1 MKLRITLL
9 IPALLVI
16 VTIASSTFTYVY
28 SNKIA
33 EQQIRNEA
41 KAQLRLDI
49 TRLQNILY
57 NLLTENN
64 LAEARLNISV
74 MAMDA
79 AINNLVL
86 VDERE
91 EILIANH
98 YRREGEHISSLANF
112 NPEAA
117 KQITDTNQPHVDFQ
131 AENDTLLQGY
141 YPVVLKIE
149 DTNGLPIKRI
159 GILFTELSIAHK
171 LQLARQAVINQSAI
185 QAGFMLT
192 TALIIALLLHFL
204 VSKRLASLTRSAAH
218 LVDDDLQTNISVGG
232 NDELT
237 ELANAFDNMRTRV
250 KRQIHSLEEAETSL
264 RGFND
269 TLEQRIG
276 ERTELLSDA
285 QRIAHIGNWIWEIDN
300 DKLTW
305 SDEIY
310 RLLGYSVGEITPS
323 IEFFMSLLDKEDTL
337 RVNEAINHTLE
348 SGCPYSVDHRIT
360 LADGRVRWLHEEGYL
375 KQDNDGA
382 NRRLIGTAQDITQ
395 HKDELD
401 RRKSLEKQ
409 LLHAQKMESLG
420 QLTGGIAHDF
430 NNILASILGFTQL
443 AQRLEVSKSH
453 KQLSQF
459 LSFINESGQRAASMI
474 SQMLT
479 YSRSEGDVEDKQRL
493 SAADLF
499 ADTVSMLQPLIPSNI
514 NLHTQTDSGDLIID
528 ANLVMMSQV
537 LTNLCLNARDSLGDN
552 VGEIRLEANSLHGES
567 AICSSCHQPIEGD
580 FVAIHVIDNGSG
592 INADIVSR
600 IFDPFFSTK
609 GTGKGTGM
617 GLSMVHGIIHSHG
630 GHIGLSS
637 IPGQG
642 TTISVYL
649 PQVLTASE
657 PDAVKADVEP
667 PDIYSHEHKHI
678 LVVDDEVTLT
688 DYLGE
693 LLEMHGFRVAR
704 MNDSPSALVFFEQ
717 HKELVD
723 AVISDQTMPG
733 LLGSDM
739 AQRMLKISPTLP
751 FILCTGY
758 SESIN
763 EQQAL
768 GMGISAFMKKPVD
781 ADELLRT
788 LNKLLLQNS

>member
-1 MKLRITLL
+1 MRLRIALL
-9 IPALLVI
+9 VPALLVI
-16 VTIASSTFTYVY
+16 VTIASATFTYIY
-28 SNKIA
+28 SNKIS
-33 EQQIRNEA
+33 EQQIRTDA
-41 KAQLRLDI
+41 KDQLRLDI

-86 VDERE
+86 INELD

-98 YRREGEHISSLANF
+98 YRREGERATSLANF
-112 NPEAA
+112 NPEIA
-117 KQITDTNQPHVDFQ
+117 KQVSISNQPHADFKH
-131 AENDTLLQGY
+131 DDDSLLQGY

-149 DTNGLPIKRI
+149 NTNGLPIKRI

-171 LQLARQAVINQSAI
+171 LQAARYAVINQSAI
-185 QAGFMLT
+185 QAGFMLS
-192 TALIIALLLHFL
+192 TALVIAWLLYIL
-204 VSKRLASLTRSAAH
+204 VSKRLASLSRSAAS
-218 LVDDDLQTNISVGG
+218 LADGDLQTRISVGG

-237 ELANAFDNMRTRV
+237 VLANAFDNMRTRI
-250 KRQIHSLEEAETSL
+250 KGQIHSLEDAESSL
-264 RGFND
+264 REFND
-269 TLEQRIG
+269 TLEKRID
-276 ERTELLSDA
+276 ERTELLNDA

-310 RLLGYSVGEITPS
+310 RLLGYEVGELTPS
-323 IEFFMSLLDKEDTL
+323 FEFFMSLLNEEDAI
-337 RVNEAINHTLE
+337 RVNETINHTLE
-348 SGCPYSVDHRIT
+348 SGTPYSVDHRIT
-360 LADGRVRWLHEEGYL
+360 LPDGRVRWLHEEGYL
-375 KQDNDGA
+375 KQDSNHA
-382 NRRLIGTAQDITQ
+382 NRRLIGITQDITQ
-395 HKDELD
+395 HKDALA
-401 RRKSLEKQ
+401 RRKNLEKQ

-474 SQMLT
+474 AQMLT
-479 YSRSEGDVEDKQRL
+479 YSRSEGDVEDKQIL
-493 SAADLF
+493 STDNLF
-499 ADTVSMLQPLIPSNI
+499 SDTVAMLQPLIPSNI
-514 NLHTQTDSGDLIID
+514 NLYAHKGDNDLFIN
-528 ANLVMMSQV
+528 ANSVMMNQV
-537 LTNLCLNARDSLGDN
+537 LTNLCLNARDSLDKNPGK
-552 VGEIRLEANSLHGES
+552 IQIKASRIHGETTV
-567 AICSSCHQPIEGD
+567 CSSCQQPIEGD
-580 FVAIHVIDNGSG
+580 FVVIHVIDNGCG
-592 INADIVSR
+592 INADIASR

-609 GTGKGTGM
+609 GAGKGTGM

-630 GHIGLSS
+630 GHVGIDSS
-637 IPGQG
+637 PGNG
-642 TTISVYL
+642 TTISIYL
-649 PQVLTASE
+649 PQILTPDE
-657 PDAVKADVEP
+657 PDTIKDIVVP
-667 PDIYSHEHKHI
+667 TDIYSHEHKHI

-688 DYLGE
+688 SFLGE
-693 LLEMHGFRVAR
+693 LLEMHGFKVAR
-704 MNDSPSALVFFEQ
+704 MNDSQAALNFFKQ

-723 AVISDQTMPG
+723 AVITDQTMPK
-733 LLGSDM
+733 LLGSEM
-739 AQRMLKISPTLP
+739 ARRILELTPGLP
-751 FILCTGY
+751 IILCTGY

-768 GMGISAFMKKPVD
+768 AMGISAFMKKPVD
-781 ADELLRT
+781 TDELLRT